1 MTTCAVQCRNNNRV
15 FSLGRLQYQQMH
27 IGLVIEFETH
37 NTHLSI
43 YKNSCRSPQSCALYG
58 NFPCRMVPLFE
69 FLELLQTT
77 QKNEQLV
84 NERLSVCVE
93 CVKREP
99 CVNNTVTAS
108 VSYRFIAGDKT
119 GSKLFLLVQQ
129 QLQRSCGRKKRCF
142 LLSA

>member
-1 MTTCAVQCRNNNRV
+1 
-15 FSLGRLQYQQMH
+15 MH

-58 NFPCRMVPLFE
+58 NFPCRMVPLFNLS
-69 FLELLQTT
+69 FQNCY
-77 QKNEQLV
+77 KRHINNEQLA
-84 NERLSVCVE
+84 NERLSVCAD

-99 CVNNTVTAS
+99 CVNNTVDAS

-129 QLQRSCGRKKRCF
+129 QQQQQLQRSCGRKKRCF
-142 LLSA
+142 LLSAWSAQQQEGAACAQRCV